1 LLTPTSVHWV
11 NFSVSFFHLN
21 DVQVQSIYIYIY
33 NSVVSVGWL
42 FHTAM
47 YDIFSFPCIL
57 GVSVN
62 FIFITSWCGEEC
74 DIIFATSWYNVL
86 INILDFI
93 LIYKEEFIVVNSTT
107 IRSRP
112 GHEMSVRSLESKSC
126 LTFYFQMVF

>member
-1 LLTPTSVHWV
+1 
-11 NFSVSFFHLN
+11 
-21 DVQVQSIYIYIY
+21 
-33 NSVVSVGWL
+33 
-42 FHTAM
+42 
-47 YDIFSFPCIL
+47 
-57 GVSVN
+57 
-62 FIFITSWCGEEC
+62 
-74 DIIFATSWYNVL
+74 L